1 LYQGNIG
8 DSLLGTIGVVDWGT
22 VRFGEAGSDAP
33 GINGDSKL
41 CGDLERQLLQALF
54 LRVSTVIIG

>member
-1 LYQGNIG
+1 LARPAV
-8 DSLLGTIGVVDWGT
+8 TP
-22 VRFGEAGSDAP
+22 P

-54 LRVSTVIIG
+54 LRGLYGNNRVT